1 MPCSPDAL
9 GWMELY
15 RVPYR
20 VAYTSKSF
28 PYTFGIYATAGVST
42 CTSGVYYGY
51 ATTTLIHFGM
61 NPPSITD
68 SVIGLPVYID
78 CAPPPPPGPGIP
90 TPPEVPGQPEPVR
103 TAHSGGA
110 SGWTPPPTP
119 SGARVRRS
127 VTVRFALA

>member
-1 MPCSPDAL
+1 LAMPCSPDAL

-90 TPPEVPGQPEPVR
+90 TPPNCQANPSLCARHTPAALPGGLRRRRRRAPES
-103 TAHSGGA
+103 AEA
-110 SGWTPPPTP
+110 
-119 SGARVRRS
+119 
-127 VTVRFALA
+127 